1 MKEIQIRQAVIED
14 LEQVAAVEARC
25 FPAAE
30 AADEKSLKERLKHF
44 PAVLVAECE
53 EGSQGLLMGRQQM
66 KNHCG

>member
-30 AADEKSLKERLKHF
+30 GCMRFFS
-44 PAVLVAECE
+44 
-53 EGSQGLLMGRQQM
+53 GRV
-66 KNHCG
+66 